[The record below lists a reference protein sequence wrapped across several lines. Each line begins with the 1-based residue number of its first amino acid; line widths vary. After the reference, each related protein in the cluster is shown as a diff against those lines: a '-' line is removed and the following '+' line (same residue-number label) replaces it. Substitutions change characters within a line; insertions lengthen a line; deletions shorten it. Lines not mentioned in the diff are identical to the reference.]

1 MARTEN
7 GSVEIIPVKIDLR
20 KKAPPLPAFR
30 AKVDPVKAAEA
41 AIDKLSFQFK
51 NWMVAEVENLNKAWR
66 QIKDD
71 GLTEDAEEML
81 YRASHDIKGQA
92 ETFGYPL
99 AGQVAASLCKVME
112 ACDERDRM
120 PISLLEKHVQAMIAI
135 VQEKADEKN
144 PIGNQLVAALNEIA
158 DDFLASLQEA

>member
-66 QIKDD
+66 QIKND
-71 GLTEDAEEML
+71 GLTEESEEML

-92 ETFGYPL
+92 ETFGFPL
-99 AGQVAASLCKVME
+99 AGQVAASLCKVLE
-112 ACDERDRM
+112 ACEDRSQIE
-120 PISLLEKHVQAMIAI
+120 ISLLEKHVQAMIAI

-144 PIGNQLVAALNEIA
+144 PIGNQLVAALHEISEE
-158 DDFLASLQEA
+158 FVASLQGA